1 MASRTQLRLG
11 QITGSFGT
19 NAIIDSQAVSSAA
32 NLAAYNATS
41 GSMVGVMSDIA
52 SALLRIHGGN
62 TFAGGDVGT
71 LKDIDGN
78 TRITYAADGKLLL
91 SGSGTGSDAV
101 DIDAPR
107 GGFSVD
113 GVQASNITVTSAGAA
128 DDLTISQVGGNDSSI
143 LITAAGTGADAVS
156 IDVSAGSMVIA
167 PSLIDGKTLKLGN
180 NASTEMV
187 FTPSSTAGNE
197 KISLINKAGTAD
209 NAILIDSEAGGVTI
223 AAGNDSLV
231 LDADGTDADA
241 IIINSAGGIDVDAVD
256 KINIATTKAAADA
269 LVIDVSG
276 NGGADITIGNAA
288 NDANANLDLIVMNK
302 FNITVSGSDSGDGVQ
317 VKLGTDNT
325 DSAFKILNNSGQ
337 DAFVVNGGKNATL
350 EGTLTVNG
358 NLDINGT
365 TTTIDTTNLTVE
377 DSIIALG
384 VSGSG
389 AYSATGDR
397 GILFPRGAAGSFTA
411 GLYFDGTDFKFAST
425 QTGPT
430 SGSFT
435 APANAAAYST
445 LRAGKINSENETDAT
460 STTDGALQT
469 DGGLSVKLDA
479 VIGNDLHLLSNGA
492 ILNFGAAQ
500 KFTATH
506 ANANNTLTVTSNHRL
521 AFGNAAE
528 FLAGD
533 GTDLSINSSGLV
545 NFDIGGSQ
553 DIVFKEGGTEFG
565 RLDKDGNDLR
575 LTGSIGGINLD
586 AKSGKVKFEQLA
598 ATFLEIQNSTATSQS
613 ILSSSVGQDLVLD
626 ANSGVVHV
634 VKEGTSSPNRLA
646 FDVASVATEIK
657 LGHYDAANTVF
668 DVGYLTLDTNAVS
681 ILSASAGLRID
692 AGSTAAQ
699 LQLVQANGSNFIAL
713 DVPASLSD
721 DVVFTLPAEDG
732 SANQAMIT
740 DGSGNLSF
748 TSLGA
753 SSARKG
759 IFIMTASIAAG
770 TAVGTDHG
778 QDLASDAITFSGV
791 TAIQGRV
798 VDVFVN
804 GQLLT
809 SGSATERASVTAG
822 ADYEIAS
829 TKTLKFAFALEE
841 DDIIQVV
848 KRG

>member
-78 TRITYAADGKLLL
+78 TRITYVADGKLLL

-107 GGFSVD
+107 GGFSID

-128 DDLTISQVGGNDSSI
+128 DDLTITQAGANDSSI
-143 LITAAGTGADAVS
+143 IITAAGTGTDA
-156 IDVSAGSMVIA
+156 IRLDATAGSMLIGN
-167 PSLIDGKTLKLGN
+167 SLADGKTLKLGN

-241 IIINSAGGIDVDAVD
+241 INVDSAGGVDVDAVGD
-256 KINIATTKAAADA
+256 IALNSSAKVT
-269 LVIDVSG
+269 L
-276 NGGADITIGNAA
+276 
-288 NDANANLDLIVMNK
+288 
-302 FNITVSGSDSGDGVQ
+302 SGSSGVDSVHIESALKVTGAAIF
-317 VKLGTDNT
+317 DNNVT
-325 DSAFKILNNSGQ
+325 IS
-337 DAFVVNGGKNATL
+337 
-350 EGTLTVNG
+350 G
-358 NLDINGT
+358 NLDIEGT
-365 TTTIDTTNLTVE
+365 TTTIDTANLAIK

-384 VSGSG
+384 VSGSDG
-389 AYSATGDR
+389 GYSTTGDR
-397 GILFPRGAAGSFTA
+397 GILFTRGTDSSFNN
-411 GLYFDGTDFKFAST
+411 GLFWDGTDFKFAVT
-425 QTGPT
+425 NTGPN
-430 SGSFT
+430 SGSF
-435 APANAAAYST
+435 ADPANAAAYST
-445 LRAGKINSENETDAT
+445 VRVGKLNSENETDAT

-479 VIGNDLHLLSNGA
+479 VIGNDLHLLSNAAVLNLGA
-492 ILNFGAAQ
+492 DQ
-500 KFTATH
+500 KFTLTH
-506 ANANNTLTVTSNHRL
+506 ANASNTALVTSNNRL
-521 AFGNAAE
+521 AFGSADE
-528 FLAGD
+528 YIAG
-533 GTDLSINSSGLV
+533 
-545 NFDIGGSQ
+545 
-553 DIVFKEGGTEFG
+553 
-565 RLDKDGNDLR
+565 DGNDLSIFSGR
-575 LTGSIGGINLD
+575 VLTLDAETDIVLD
-586 AKSGKVKFEQLA
+586 AKGNDIFLKDNGQIFTTFTNGSNSALVLSGGFAGGNIHLDANGGVIALQKGGSNLNAIEVESTGLKIGLFDGASGNFNAGFLQLKDSGG
-598 ATFLEIQNSTATSQS
+598 NPS
-613 ILSSSVGQDLVLD
+613 ILSGTVGLRLD
-626 ANSGVVHV
+626 VG
-634 VKEGTSSPNRLA
+634 G
-646 FDVASVATEIK
+646 
-657 LGHYDAANTVF
+657 DAA
-668 DVGYLTLDTNAVS
+668 S
-681 ILSASAGLRID
+681 
-692 AGSTAAQ
+692 
-699 LQLVQANGSNFIAL
+699 LQLMTNNADRFVALQAPDGVTDNVTFK
-713 DVPASLSD
+713 
-721 DVVFTLPAEDG
+721 LPAEDG
-732 SANQAMIT
+732 SANQVLIT
-740 DGSGNLSF
+740 NGSAALSF
-748 TSLGA
+748 A
-753 SSARKG
+753 SAASAADTRKG